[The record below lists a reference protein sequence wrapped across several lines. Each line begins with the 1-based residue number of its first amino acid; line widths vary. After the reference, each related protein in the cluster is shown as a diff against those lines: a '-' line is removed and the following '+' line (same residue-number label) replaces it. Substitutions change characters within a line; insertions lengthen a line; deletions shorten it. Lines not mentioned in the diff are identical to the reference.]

1 MEVGLEEELAVEEA
15 KKAVTL
21 VVLVALRNALTLP
34 AAAMDCHGLQP
45 TWTTLRHDACVWF
58 IQYLE

>member
-34 AAAMDCHGLQP
+34 AAAMDCHGLP
-45 TWTTLRHDACVWF
+45 WTAAHMDDFAA
-58 IQYLE
+58 